1 MQQTAKEEI
10 PMRLRLGMNVSA
22 PLMYGLSWILLGVA
36 VLMVVLA
43 IASALGAKWLPAAA
57 VTEVIGAA
65 ICALLA
71 WACRS
76 LGHRFEQA
84 I

>member
-1 MQQTAKEEI
+1 
-10 PMRLRLGMNVSA
+10 MRLRLDVNVSA

-36 VLMVVLA
+36 VLMMVLA
-43 IASALGAKWLPAAA
+43 IATAFGVKWLPMA
-57 VTEVIGAA
+57 VLTDVVGAA

-71 WACRS
+71 WGGRL
-76 LGHRFEQA
+76 LGQRFEQA

>member
-1 MQQTAKEEI
+1 
-10 PMRLRLGMNVSA
+10 MRLGVNVSS

-43 IASALGAKWLPAAA
+43 IATVLGGEWLPTNP
-57 VTEVIGAA
+57 VTDVIAAA
-65 ICALLA
+65 ICSLLA
-71 WACRS
+71 LVCRS
-76 LGHRFEQA
+76 LGRRFERP